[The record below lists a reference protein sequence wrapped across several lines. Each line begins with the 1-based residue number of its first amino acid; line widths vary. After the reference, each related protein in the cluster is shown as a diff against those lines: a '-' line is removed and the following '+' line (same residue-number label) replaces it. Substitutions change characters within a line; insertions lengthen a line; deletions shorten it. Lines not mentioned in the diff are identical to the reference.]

1 MGIFQT
7 PLGQMHF
14 LGRENSMGQ
23 GVDYET
29 GLVVWDLQGLGCPG
43 RHRTG
48 KKVGETE
55 EAGQNI
61 LCQAVGEGFTL

>member
-29 GLVVWDLQGLGCPG
+29 GWVVWDLQGLGCPG

-55 EAGQNI
+55 QASQNI